1 MLSAL
6 VHTQGVVLGSSY
18 VPLEMAYVDV
28 LGVQAH
34 FLITS
39 PISFTAMR
47 KFYPHSRS
55 DVTLVTE
62 GGTPY
67 SHVLEFLRTRY
78 QCLLLL
84 QAPSAAAVVFGYKG
98 GSYQP
103 QILRDAGIPSIFNIE
118 KWGSGAALPALPPPP
133 PLHTAAACPFH
144 PPRFRS
150 KCAAVAIDAILRR
163 VQAAAPECAPAP

>member
-55 DVTLVTE
+55 DVTLITD

-84 QAPSAAAVVFGYKG
+84 LLQAESSAVVFGYKG

-118 KWGSGAALPALPPPP
+118 EWGDDSVPALPPPP
-133 PLHTAAACPFH
+133 RATCPFH
-144 PPRFRS
+144 PPTRFRS
-150 KCAAVAIDAILRR
+150 KCAAAAIEAMLRH
-163 VQAAAPECAPAP
+163 VQVAAPECAPAP